1 MVLYVCI
8 TQNNKTNIG
17 LGKTEN
23 EKENPNESCRQTV
36 RGFPTEL
43 DKANMHRQ
51 NENNSSVQDGFYAL
65 GKAHMRFTPS
75 LRRFYDVAFE
85 IVPMLV

>member
-1 MVLYVCI
+1 MYMVLYACI

-17 LGKTEN
+17 LEKTEK

-51 NENNSSVQDGFYAL
+51 TKTTVQF
-65 GKAHMRFTPS
+65 KMVSMRSEKPTCASPRLSDVS
-75 LRRFYDVAFE
+75 L
-85 IVPMLV
+85 MLPLK